1 MGWNDHLDDD
11 ELANLPPEAHANHFD
26 VDGPFEPEDDWLASA
41 SRDDQTIAIRA
52 WFTSRYCD
60 PANDTPYN
68 SREGGYLFIHGGP
81 YSPEEEL
88 GDRFGGV
95 VPDNVIKEVV
105 EELEAEA
112 GEDWAPI
119 GHGPDEDDD
128 DWTWDLPDVP
138 DSGTPIARL
147 KERLQQGMSVLT
159 LRGDPAAQELAI
171 QLVYVQTI
179 GALEAFLYETAL
191 YWIEKDEERVKNCIT
206 RLPVFTDQKISLKEI
221 FTQYDGLKTKVKEY
235 LYHLVWHR
243 WKDVSPLYEKGLGV
257 KLPSTKD
264 FQDALQKRHDI
275 VHRSGTDQE
284 GKPIAMDHGEVL
296 LLSAKVEEF
305 CEKVAVEFDEGF

>member
-1 MGWNDHLDDD
+1 
-11 ELANLPPEAHANHFD
+11 
-26 VDGPFEPEDDWLASA
+26 
-41 SRDDQTIAIRA
+41 
-52 WFTSRYCD
+52 
-60 PANDTPYN
+60 
-68 SREGGYLFIHGGP
+68 
-81 YSPEEEL
+81 
-88 GDRFGGV
+88 
-95 VPDNVIKEVV
+95 VPDDVIKEVV
-105 EELEAEA
+105 EELEA
-112 GEDWAPI
+112 GVGKHWAPI
-119 GHGPDEDDD
+119 RRGPDEDD

-147 KERLQQGMSVLT
+147 KERLQHGMSVLT

-206 RLPVFTDQKISLKEI
+206 CLPVFTDQKISLKEI

-264 FQDALQKRHDI
+264 FQDALQTRHDI
-275 VHRSGTDQE
+275 GHRSGADHE
-284 GKPIAMDHGEVL
+284 GKPIPITHGEVF
-296 LLSAKVEEF
+296 LLSGKVEEF
-305 CEKVAVEFDEGF
+305 CKKVADSFDEDF

>member
-1 MGWNDHLDDD
+1 MGWNDHLEDN
-11 ELANLPPEAHANHFD
+11 ELTNLPPEAHANHFD
-26 VDGPFEPEDDWLASA
+26 VDGPFEPDGDWLTSA
-41 SRDDQTIAIRA
+41 PREEQIIAIRG
-52 WFTSRYCD
+52 WFTERYCD
-60 PANDTPYN
+60 PANETPYN
-68 SREGGYLFIHGGP
+68 GQEGGYQFIHGGP
-81 YSPEEEL
+81 FSPEEEL
-88 GDRFGGV
+88 GNCFGGV
-95 VPDNVIKEVV
+95 VPDDLIREVV
-105 EELEAEA
+105 EELEAEV

-119 GHGPDEDDD
+119 RFGPDDD

-147 KERLQQGMSVLT
+147 QERLQQGKSVLT

-191 YWIEKDEERVKNCIT
+191 YWIEKDDERIKNCIT
-206 RLPVFTDQKISLKEI
+206 RLPVFADQRIPLKEI
-221 FTQYDGLKTKVKEY
+221 FTQYEGLRTKVKEY

-257 KLPSTKD
+257 KIPSTKD

-275 VHRSGTDQE
+275 VHRSGTCQD
-284 GKPIAMDHGEVL
+284 GKRVSIDHGEVL
-296 LLSAKVEEF
+296 LLSAKVADF
-305 CEKVAVEFDEGF
+305 CGKVADSFDQGF